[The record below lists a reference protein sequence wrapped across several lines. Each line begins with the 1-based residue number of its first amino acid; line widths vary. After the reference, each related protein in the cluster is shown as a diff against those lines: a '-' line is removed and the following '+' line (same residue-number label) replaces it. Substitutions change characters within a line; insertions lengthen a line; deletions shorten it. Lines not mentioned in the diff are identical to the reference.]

1 MNINDDMKRRFSSN
15 TGGSTS
21 IVITSPSDGHTSVES
36 DSGQH
41 TLRLSKRSKQ
51 SVLSDARKLSK
62 DLSDSRTSKDALG
75 ILLRFFKQLPLE
87 SVEETEFAAKVI
99 VERANKEEDVSIK
112 IKLFSILG
120 TLLRYPGVNLKYV
133 VEEAIR
139 CISKEGKFYV
149 LHGNQAQLAMNIFE
163 TLALRY

>member
-1 MNINDDMKRRFSSN
+1 MKRRFSS
-15 TGGSTS
+15 GPSGAGSST
-21 IVITSPSDGHTSVES
+21 IITSPTDGHTSAES

-51 SVLSDARKLSK
+51 LALSEARKLSK
-62 DLSDSRTSKDALG
+62 DLADSRATKEVLS

-99 VERANKEEDVSIK
+99 VERANKEEDVANRV
-112 IKLFSILG
+112 KLFSILG
-120 TLLRYPGVNLKYV
+120 ALLRYPGVNLKYI

-139 CISKEGKFYV
+139 CIGKEGEFSIWGQIRNVMFSPQHV
-149 LHGNQAQLAMNIFE
+149 LDIGSGRL
-163 TLALRY
+163 